1 MRHTFFYLERDRS
14 FVTNILF
21 VDWFLLSKPFLKRF
35 LSSPLLLR
43 EYDIS

>member
-1 MRHTFFYLERDRS
+1 MRHTFLFWKGQIICDQ
-14 FVTNILF
+14 FLF